1 MPATSG
7 CGPVVTTVSVPFE
20 LLLTVPTN
28 PSVYQTSWPE
38 IAIPNG
44 AMTRLFRTFGECA
57 GPSPAPWAEA
67 LDAVRALNAVA
78 VVHATTAVMAR
89 IFLDMWLP
97 LVVLESSRS
106 ASSRGVRRRRTFDG
120 REALWRPS
128 HFFRFPSAV
137 REVCPKDRK
146 DSRVLA
152 GNRVREQHGSPSG
165 RLLPAARP
173 VLPRVASS
181 WPGGVS
187 PAPSIRSCDATP
199 HSRGRR
205 AGQNDRFHILWS
217 THLCP
222 LTRTSPSSAFPATS
236 SRSSTTSAS
245 PSRPRSRQRRCLTRS
260 PAATCSAAVAPAPAR
275 RTRSCCRC

>member
-78 VVHATTAVMAR
+78 VVHAATTAVMAR

-128 HFFRFPSAV
+128 HFFRFLSAV

-152 GNRVREQHGSPSG
+152 GDRVREQHGSPSG
-165 RLLPAARP
+165 RLVTSGPPSSASGRFFLAWRSVAGPVDSLLRRDTSQLRP
-173 VLPRVASS
+173 FAPGRTTAS
-181 WPGGVS
+181 
-187 PAPSIRSCDATP
+187 T
-199 HSRGRR
+199 
-205 AGQNDRFHILWS
+205 FWS

-222 LTRTSPSSAFPATS
+222 MTRTSPFSACPPTS
-236 SRSSTTSAS
+236 SRSS
-245 PSRPRSRQRRCLTRS
+245 
-260 PAATCSAAVAPAPAR
+260 
-275 RTRSCCRC
+275 

>member
-20 LLLTVPTN
+20 ILLTVPTN

-78 VVHATTAVMAR
+78 VVHAATTAVMAR

-128 HFFRFPSAV
+128 HLFRFPSAV

-146 DSRVLA
+146 DSRALA
-152 GNRVREQHGSPSG
+152 GTGSVSSTG
-165 RLLPAARP
+165 R
-173 VLPRVASS
+173 PRVDCYQR
-181 WPGGVS
+181 
-187 PAPSIRSCDATP
+187 PAQFCLGSLLLGLAECR
-199 HSRGRR
+199 
-205 AGQNDRFHILWS
+205 
-217 THLCP
+217 
-222 LTRTSPSSAFPATS
+222 
-236 SRSSTTSAS
+236 
-245 PSRPRSRQRRCLTRS
+245 RPRRFALAPRHLT
-260 PAATCSAAVAPAPAR
+260 AEAVAPG
-275 RTRSCCRC
+275 RTTASTFFGVPTCVH